1 MDSSIPAELRS
12 RLERAIRWRP
22 ESYDIW
28 WNKPLVMFGDRAPSE
43 LNEWELEDAV
53 RKVEEAAET
62 AAYHRE
68 SAARDYTGAS
78 TDHT

>member
-1 MDSSIPAELRS
+1 
-12 RLERAIRWRP
+12 
-22 ESYDIW
+22 
-28 WNKPLVMFGDRAPSE
+28 MFGDRVPRD

-68 SAARDYTGAS
+68 SAACHYTGPSAND
-78 TDHT
+78 T